1 VKGLASE
8 EQDSNRLCPAAAL
21 ERQPDY
27 QIGGPHYAVSRPVQ
41 ELRDAVDLIIM
52 PARKVEDFLAELI
65 EPTGVCARYCSSNFA
80 LERHRY
86 EPILVTGYQ
95 GHAAGEP
102 VRVAFL
108 LVPGFS
114 FFTLS
119 CAIEA
124 FRVAN
129 EHSGATR
136 FDYMTVAAGEDLS
149 VKSWDGL
156 RVTTDWLMADCP
168 PVRMIFVIA
177 SLQAAEF
184 FTMDAARWLR
194 RRAYAGTI
202 IAAPGSGTVL
212 AAKVGLLDGYACVTH
227 WRLHDEFQ
235 ERFPRVRLQTG
246 LYVIDR
252 DRMTSGGGLATYDL
266 ALAIVAGELGAEA
279 AADIADQMLHARI
292 RQPAES
298 PRMALPLRYGVT
310 DERVATAIAAMEGAV
325 EQPLGLAE
333 LAELAGSSPRQ
344 LQRLF
349 VAALGQTPHQVYAS
363 IRLRMARQLLQQ
375 STLSITDIA
384 LRCGFVD
391 ASHFTKR
398 YRVQFGQTPST
409 TRRYP
414 GRNASPA

>member
-1 VKGLASE
+1 MTGS
-8 EQDSNRLCPAAAL
+8 DI
-21 ERQPDY
+21 D
-27 QIGGPHYAVSRPVQ
+27 
-41 ELRDAVDLIIM
+41 LRV
-52 PARKVEDFLAELI
+52 
-65 EPTGVCARYCSSNFA
+65 
-80 LERHRY
+80 
-86 EPILVTGYQ
+86 
-95 GHAAGEP
+95 EP

-129 EHSGATR
+129 EHTGVAR
-136 FDYMTVAAGEDLS
+136 FDYMTVAANNDAS
-149 VKSWDGL
+149 VRSWDGL
-156 RVTTDWLMADCP
+156 RLTADWLMGDCP
-168 PVRMIFVIA
+168 QVRMIFIIA

-184 FTMDAARWLR
+184 FTTDVARWLR
-194 RRAYAGTI
+194 RRAYAGTV

-212 AAKVGLLDGYACVTH
+212 AAKAGLLDGYACVTH
-227 WRLHDEFQ
+227 WRLQDEFK
-235 ERFPRVRLQTG
+235 ERFPRVRVQTG

-266 ALAIVAGELGAEA
+266 ALAIVAGELGMTA
-279 AADIADQMLHARI
+279 AAEIADQMLHARI

-310 DERVATAIAAMEGAV
+310 DERIATAIAAMESAI

-333 LAELAGSSPRQ
+333 LAECAGLSPRQ

-349 VAALGQTPHQVYAS
+349 VSALGQTPHQVYATV
-363 IRLRMARQLLQQ
+363 RLRVARQLLQQ
-375 STLSITDIA
+375 STLSVTDIA
-384 LRCGFVD
+384 IRCGFVD

-398 YRVQFGQTPST
+398 YRALFGLTPAA
-409 TRRYP
+409 TRRHP
-414 GRNASPA
+414 DSGTSMA